1 MNKEDKNILINGY
14 WLTIANI
21 LNNYSHKY
29 ICDDAKKMKELLQK
43 IIGYLDK
50 IIELESENEN

>member
-1 MNKEDKNILINGY
+1 MNKEDKHILINGY

-21 LNNYSHKY
+21 LNNYGHKY